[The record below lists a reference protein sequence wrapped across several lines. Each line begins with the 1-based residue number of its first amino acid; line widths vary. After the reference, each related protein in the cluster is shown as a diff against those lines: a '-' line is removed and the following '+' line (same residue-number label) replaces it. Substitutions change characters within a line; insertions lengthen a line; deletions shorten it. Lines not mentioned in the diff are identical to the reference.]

1 MRIRLAI
8 AVLVAGLSVSAAVY
22 AAPAD
27 NPMPTHAMFSKS
39 KIVKMA
45 LQNESGSPVE
55 LKVGDQVVSLG
66 AGKTVSMKLAVGT
79 RIVAS
84 TATPK
89 HQPGDLLV
97 EVSDTLQDATLIIR

>member
-1 MRIRLAI
+1 
-8 AVLVAGLSVSAAVY
+8 
-22 AAPAD
+22 
-27 NPMPTHAMFSKS
+27 
-39 KIVKMA
+39 
-45 LQNESGSPVE
+45 
-55 LKVGDQVVSLG
+55 
-66 AGKTVSMKLAVGT
+66 VSMKLAVGT